1 MELSRQYFNLI
12 REANE
17 GIFRQNRET
26 LRELGAVIGKSI
38 GVGGI
43 LHTFGSGHSAILA
56 RELVHRA
63 GGLATVS
70 AIVDPTGGW
79 VETLPG
85 YGTKL
90 VEKHHSIYDLK
101 AGETVIV
108 ISNSGKNPCPIE
120 VALKCKS
127 LGLTVAA
134 LTSLPMS
141 QQAVSNHPSG
151 KRLFEVADYVL
162 DNGGKPGDA
171 AVEIPGHSERAGPT
185 STLTGALLLNLLLM
199 EIVEYLSENDLPLP
213 LLVSANSSPDA
224 RACNEKMVT
233 AYKHRL
239 HRPL

>member
-1 MELSRQYFNLI
+1 MKLADQYLKLMQASN
-12 REANE
+12 RR
-17 GIFRQNRET
+17 IFQKNREI
-26 LRELGAVIGKSI
+26 LQKLGAVIGRSI
-38 GVGGI
+38 GNGGV

-63 GGLATVS
+63 GGLAPVS

-85 YGTKL
+85 YGTRL
-90 VEKHHSIYDLK
+90 VEKHHSIYDLR
-101 AGETVIV
+101 AAETVIV
-108 ISNSGKNPCPIE
+108 VSNSGINPCPIE
-120 VALKCKS
+120 VALKCQS

-141 QQAVSNHPSG
+141 RQAQSKHPSDQ
-151 KRLFEVADYVL
+151 RLFEVADYVL
-162 DNGGKPGDA
+162 DNGGPPGDA
-171 AVEIPGHSERAGPT
+171 AIEIPGQSKYSGPT

-199 EIVEYLSENDLPLP
+199 EIVQYLANENLPIP
-213 LLVSANSSPDA
+213 LLVSANSTPDA
-224 RACNEKMVT
+224 RALNEELVC